1 MIENTLKDLALLSLF
16 VLSDSETYMWN
27 AVKFPFAWQNLS
39 KGIENGTIGYSCLNR
54 VSV

>member
-16 VLSDSETYMWN
+16 VLSDSETYTWN

-39 KGIENGTIGYSCLNR
+39 KEHREWDDWLYSL
-54 VSV
+54 